1 MAGAWLG
8 WGAMMCLRALTLW
21 IVLFLNAAAHAAQC
35 SYESEKSFLSRV
47 VAVDSS
53 NGPVYRVSKS
63 NAEAA
68 SARPLELRP
77 KEVVLT
83 FDQGPH
89 RDYTQYIL
97 DILDH
102 HCAKATFFFT
112 GSAALANPAA
122 VRDVA
127 GRGHTLAAGP
137 WTGSAR
143 AGANSAEGP
152 QVGIEKSFAAIAKA
166 SGSPVAPFFRAP
178 AAGLPPGELAYLKKR
193 GVSLWYMDFEPAGLE
208 SSLSPTQL
216 ANRTL
221 LRIREMGH
229 GVIEFHDT
237 RKVTVDAL
245 DSILSG
251 LKLSG
256 FKVVHIVP
264 AASISPKD
272 EYLASIVKPG
282 LNPAPSHASRK
293 LLEMARRR
301 VRQDPPA
308 ARHEG
313 QRHMSGHRRVMAEQE
328 GKSLRRAGPSAA
340 LAGEQR

>member
-1 MAGAWLG
+1 
-8 WGAMMCLRALTLW
+8 MMCCRALTLW
-21 IVLFLNAAAHAAQC
+21 VVLFFSAAAHAAHC
-35 SYESEKSFLSRV
+35 SYDSENSFLSRV
-47 VAVDSS
+47 VAIDSA
-53 NGPVYRVSKS
+53 NGPIYRASKD
-63 NAEAA
+63 NNDAA
-68 SARPLELRP
+68 LARPLELRP

-112 GSAALANPAA
+112 GSAAVANPSA
-122 VRDVA
+122 VRDAA

-137 WTGSAR
+137 WTASAR
-143 AGANSAEGP
+143 AGATSAEGP
-152 QVGIEKSFAAIAKA
+152 QAGIEKSFAAIAKA

-178 AAGLPPGELAYLKKR
+178 SSALSPGELAYLKER
-193 GVSLWYMDFEPAGLE
+193 GVSLWYTDFEPAGIE
-208 SSLSPTQL
+208 STLSPTQL

-221 LRIREMGH
+221 LRIREMGR
-229 GVIEFHDT
+229 GVILFHDT

-264 AASISPKD
+264 AASISPKN
-272 EYLASIVKPG
+272 EYLAAVAKPA
-282 LNPAPSHASRK
+282 LEPAPSHASRK
-293 LLEMARRR
+293 LLEMARQR
-301 VRQDPPA
+301 VRQDAA
-308 ARHEG
+308 ARQEG
-313 QRHMSGHRRVMAEQE
+313 RRPLSRHRRLMAEQTPRN
-328 GKSLRRAGPSAA
+328 GLRRTGSSAA
-340 LAGEQR
+340 LAREQR